1 MKLDKGNPRKNM
13 VTIKSCT
20 LQKYRTYRRE
30 GTKTHGTKPH
40 YEGLE
45 NPYSKYSHSKKDTQ
59 F

>member
-1 MKLDKGNPRKNM
+1 M